1 MRKWLPLVAV
11 CLGAFMLL
19 VDVTIVNVAL
29 PVMATDLSATLTDL
43 QWVMDGYALVLAAL
57 LLGAGALADRTGRR
71 RVYLTGLI
79 VFAASSAACGLAPN
93 ATTLVAARAV
103 QGLGAAA
110 MFATTI
116 ALLGHAYQG
125 RDRGIAFGVW
135 GAVNGI
141 AAATGPLLGGLLT
154 QHLNWRAIF
163 WVNLPVCVAAVLLTT
178 LTVKE
183 SKSTNPTPL
192 DLPGMATFTIA
203 AGSLTYAVTRASTDG
218 WTSHTTLALLA
229 LAAVALLAFVVVETL
244 RRHPMLDLAL
254 FRRPAFTGVMLA
266 GMLLSVAAFAA
277 MPYVSLWTQSVLGLG
292 PVKAA
297 LILLPMSATAFLAA
311 FISGRF
317 LHNLAPRWPIGIGL
331 LLIGAGAL
339 WQGTIHPTSTASV
352 VMPGL
357 ALAGLGVGAITP
369 ALSSAALSAVPP
381 ERAGMAGGA
390 VNTFR
395 QLGLALGIA
404 AFGTMFKTHLE
415 KTLSTHAIPHP
426 AQLAGALAGG
436 QAHKLLTKAP
446 TMNHVI
452 HLSFATGLNRI
463 YLIAGITGLAAGLLC
478 LLLIRPRRSRGD
490 TPHVRGRNGV
500 TEERSERQ
508 RVSSRLDQRLVQR
521 KSAAGDGGPRELRD
535 GS

>member
-57 LLGAGALADRTGRR
+57 LLGAGALADRAGRR
-71 RVYLTGLI
+71 RVYLAGLV
-79 VFAASSAACGLAPN
+79 VFAASSAACGLAPD

-125 RDRGIAFGVW
+125 RDRGVAFGVW

-154 QHLNWRAIF
+154 QHLDWRAIF

-178 LTVKE
+178 LTVTE
-183 SKSTNPTPL
+183 SKSTRPTPL
-192 DLPGMATFTIA
+192 DLPGTATFTVA
-203 AGSLTYAVTRASTDG
+203 AAAVTYAVTRASTDG
-218 WTSHTTLALLA
+218 WTSTTTLALLA
-229 LAAVALLAFVVVETL
+229 AGAVALAAFITTESL
-244 RRHPMLDLAL
+244 RRHPMLDLSL

-266 GMLLSVAAFAA
+266 GLLLSVAAFAA

-292 PVKAA
+292 PVKAGLV
-297 LILLPMSATAFLAA
+297 LIPMSATAFLSA
-311 FISGRF
+311 FVSGRF
-317 LHNLAPRWPIGIGL
+317 LHGVPARWPIGTGL
-331 LLIGAGAL
+331 LLVGAGAL
-339 WQGTIHPTSTASV
+339 WQGTLHPTSTALA

-369 ALSSAALSAVPP
+369 ALSAAALAAVPP

-404 AFGTMFKTHLE
+404 AFGTIFTTHLE
-415 KTLSTHAIPHP
+415 TNLGAHAVPHP
-426 AQLAGALAGG
+426 AQVAGALGGG
-436 QAHKLLTKAP
+436 QAHKVLASVP
-446 TMNHVI
+446 TDGRAALDHAI
-452 HLSFATGLNRI
+452 HLAFAAGLNRI
-463 YLIAGITGLAAGLLC
+463 YLIAGITGLAAGVLC
-478 LLLIRPRRSRGD
+478 LLVIRPRRRELQEG
-490 TPHVRGRNGV
+490 
-500 TEERSERQ
+500 
-508 RVSSRLDQRLVQR
+508 LVEIDG
-521 KSAAGDGGPRELRD
+521 AAGDGRPRELRHGPFATGD
-535 GS
+535 AHGGGPGR